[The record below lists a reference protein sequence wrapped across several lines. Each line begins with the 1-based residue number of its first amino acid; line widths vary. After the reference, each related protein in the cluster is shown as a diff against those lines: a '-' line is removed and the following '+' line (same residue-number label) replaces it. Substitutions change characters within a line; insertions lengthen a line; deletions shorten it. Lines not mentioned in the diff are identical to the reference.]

1 MVEDRGSQD
10 ETAGQDTTRI
20 LDEDESRRVA
30 RNLKKLEA
38 LRDLMGSL
46 GPDAAGEESEVT
58 NGQWG
63 HLTLKD
69 RLGAGCF
76 GDVYRAYDPLLQRDV
91 ALKLRRREA
100 VDSDNELYI
109 NEARRMAQVHHP
121 SVLAIHGAGIND
133 GRVGLWADLINGETL
148 QDLLQTEG
156 NFDRSTLMTLLT
168 QLNDALRHV
177 HEVGL
182 VHGDVKLD
190 NVMRRDGR
198 FVLMDFGAAEHDGMR
213 PRFGSPAYMAPEL
226 FDENG
231 KLTPKADLY
240 SLGILALGAAT
251 GEQIPKPKMLN
262 DPELRAELGSDL
274 HAILL
279 GLLERDTANR
289 LDHDGLDEAL
299 ALIRDAP
306 ARRRRRL
313 IFAVIVASL
322 SVGLLLSLF
331 ALNRVERERQRLELV
346 KDLVVESV
354 QQLSPEGSS
363 GPEVMQALFEN
374 IGELTAERLSDYP
387 DARADMQLI
396 AGEGLQAYG
405 ERGSGLALAE
415 QALTTMLVEGRSVRD
430 LAHTHN
436 IVARMRNAAGDFGGA
451 EAAIRRSVALFETLP
466 AAQFEK
472 PDEGPLGVIQGRTLL
487 ANLLARQGDLRGRLE
502 AHRLIL
508 QDREALLGVGQP
520 GSAVDYH
527 NVAQSLLALGFT
539 PDAVASEEGALAL
552 LGQEDLGTFKEL
564 LVQLGL
570 ARAYGEHGQHKEA
583 QTTLTRTRELFQR
596 LLPEGHRLYASLDEA
611 SARLAYLRGNRDIAL
626 ATYRAHFADAGPGAG
641 TASGRTWLQY
651 AETER
656 LVGNS
661 GAFEQALAKG
671 QEQLTDEY
679 GVLRPVFA
687 LGTQVATSLTGRA
700 TLTRD
705 ELAVAIDELA
715 EQLRTDYPQL
725 PELALLYAWRE
736 AI

>member
-1 MVEDRGSQD
+1 MTEHRGSQD
-10 ETAGQDTTRI
+10 ETARQDTTRI

-30 RNLKKLEA
+30 RNLKKLEV

-46 GPDAAGEESEVT
+46 GPDATGEESEVS

-69 RLGAGCF
+69 KLGAGSF

-156 NFDRSTLMTLLT
+156 NFDRSTLLTLLA

-198 FVLMDFGAAEHDGMR
+198 FVLMDFGAAEHDGTR

-226 FDENG
+226 FEDDG

-251 GEQIPKPKMLN
+251 GEQIPDRKQLK
-262 DPELRAELGSDL
+262 DPDLRAQVGADL
-274 HAILL
+274 HQILT
-279 GLLERDTANR
+279 GLLEKDVADR
-289 LDHDGLDEAL
+289 LDHNGLDQAL
-299 ALIRDAP
+299 ASIREAP

-322 SVGLLLSLF
+322 SIGLLLSLF

-363 GPEVMQALFEN
+363 GPEVIQALFQN
-374 IGELTAERLSDYP
+374 IGELTAERLTDYP

-396 AGEGLQAYG
+396 AGEGLQAFG
-405 ERGSGLALAE
+405 DRGSGLALAE
-415 QALTTMLVEGRSVRD
+415 QALATMLAEGRSVRD

-436 IVARMRNAAGDFGGA
+436 IVARMRSAAKNYGEA
-451 EAAIRRSVALFETLP
+451 EEAIRRSVALFETLP
-466 AAQFEK
+466 AAEFEK
-472 PDEGPLGVIQGRTLL
+472 PNEGPLGVIQGRTLL

-508 QDREALLGVGQP
+508 KDREALLGAGQS

-539 PDAVASEEGALAL
+539 AEAVASEEGALAL
-552 LGQEDLGTFKEL
+552 LGPEHLGTFKEL

-570 ARAYGEHGQHKEA
+570 TRAYGEYGRLEDA
-583 QTTLTRTRELFQR
+583 QRAITRTRELFQR
-596 LLPEGHRLYASLDEA
+596 LLPEGHRLFASLDEA
-611 SARLAYLRGNRDIAL
+611 SARLAFLQGNRDIAL
-626 ATYRAHFADAGPGAG
+626 ATYRAHFADAGPGYA
-641 TASGRTWLQY
+641 TASGRIWLQY

-656 LVGNS
+656 LAGDS
-661 GAFEQALAKG
+661 AAFEQALARG
-671 QEQLTDEY
+671 QELLTEEY
-679 GVLRPVFA
+679 GLLRPVFV
-687 LGTQVATSLTGRA
+687 LGTQVAADLAGHS

-705 ELAVAIDELA
+705 ELLTEIDELT

-725 PELALLYAWRE
+725 PELALLQAWRE